1 MYAVERRDVIA
12 RTDTNFTCRDREVRM
27 AGKKANTDVVG
38 IARKI
43 L

>member
-1 MYAVERRDVIA
+1 MDIRDVMA
-12 RTDTNFTCRDREVRM
+12 RMDTNLACRDREVRI

-38 IARKI
+38 IARKN